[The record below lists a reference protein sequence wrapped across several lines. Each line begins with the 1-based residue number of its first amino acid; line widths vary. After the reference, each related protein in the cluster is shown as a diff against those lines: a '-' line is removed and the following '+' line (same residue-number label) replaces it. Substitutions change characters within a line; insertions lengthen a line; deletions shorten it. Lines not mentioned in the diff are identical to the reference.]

1 MLPLNGR
8 MRVPSPAANTNALF
22 GIIAP
27 DPAAARFAPS
37 YIAGG
42 HIGGIPIG
50 EHAERRMRQGALQVV
65 PYAGHVTQ
73 VLRLAVATVE
83 AGKDAE
89 DFGRALRRQGRIKL
103 GEAGGV
109 EFRIVLEAGADVA
122 AEQRYLQRFRHI
134 DPRVLE

>member
-22 GIIAP
+22 GIIAL

-37 YIAGG
+37 YIPGG

-50 EHAERRMRQGALQVV
+50 EQAERGVRQGALQIV

-89 DFGRALRRQGRIKL
+89 DFCRALRRQRRIEL
-103 GEAGGV
+103 GEAGSV
-109 EFRIVLEAGADVA
+109 EFCIVLEPGA
-122 AEQRYLQRFRHI
+122 
-134 DPRVLE
+134 